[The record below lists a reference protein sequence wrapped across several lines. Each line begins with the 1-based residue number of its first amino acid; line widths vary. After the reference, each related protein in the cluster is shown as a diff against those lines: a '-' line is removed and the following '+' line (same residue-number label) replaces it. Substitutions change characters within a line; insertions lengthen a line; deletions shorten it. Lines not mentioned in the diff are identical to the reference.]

1 MKLTLD
7 LPSVLAGGAILLV
20 LGLVAGFNSQ
30 ATQVPG
36 ATNIAPRPIAGQS
49 SPHPRD
55 FVWLRAD
62 PSQASD
68 ILVVPQGKILVLTG
82 ISSDK
87 SFCYCDRRVDLV
99 IDSNAFGF
107 TLNHGGSDRGYVN
120 PVDFHSGIP
129 LVRGQSVQLA
139 GVSHGFAWLH
149 GYWAND

>member
-1 MKLTLD
+1 MKITLD
-7 LPSVLAGGAILLV
+7 LPSVITGGAVALA
-20 LGLVAGFNSQ
+20 LGLVAGFTPQ
-30 ATQVPG
+30 VTQVPG
-36 ATNIAPRPIAGQS
+36 AINVAPRQITGQS

-87 SFCYCDRRVDLV
+87 SFCTCERRVDLV

-107 TLNHGGSDRGYVN
+107 TLNASGTQRGYVN

-129 LVRGQSVQLA
+129 LVWGQSVQLA